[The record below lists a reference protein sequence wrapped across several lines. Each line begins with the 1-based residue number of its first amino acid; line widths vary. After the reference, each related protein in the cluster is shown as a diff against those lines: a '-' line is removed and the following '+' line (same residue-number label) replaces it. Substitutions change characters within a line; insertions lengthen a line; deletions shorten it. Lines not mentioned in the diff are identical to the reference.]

1 MAGYGA
7 AELVS
12 AVSSRTLGAADE
24 QLDGYRVKTLPSRL
38 DARDLRSTR
47 SAGQHASPWPVQL
60 GGGNYAYTRRL
71 FPFGI

>member
-1 MAGYGA
+1 
-7 AELVS
+7 VF
-12 AVSSRTLGAADE
+12 SRTLGASDE
-24 QLDGYRVKTLPSRL
+24 LLDGYRVKTLPSRL

-47 SAGQHASPWPVQL
+47 SAGQHASSSPVQL